1 MHDVMRNG
9 DGAQVR
15 VKVLFGGVGVV
26 SHSDVQLA
34 SSTGATILAFNVR
47 SPAAAVEQEAKK
59 DGVNIC
65 SQRIIYRL
73 LEEVLNFRTVSCSC
87 LKAA

>member
-1 MHDVMRNG
+1 MLRSGEGV
-9 DGAQVR
+9 QVR
-15 VKVLFGGVGVV
+15 VKVLFGGVGAI

-59 DGVNIC
+59 DGVAIC

-73 LEEVLNFRTVSCSC
+73 LEEVPDLLHT
-87 LKAA
+87 LLLIPP